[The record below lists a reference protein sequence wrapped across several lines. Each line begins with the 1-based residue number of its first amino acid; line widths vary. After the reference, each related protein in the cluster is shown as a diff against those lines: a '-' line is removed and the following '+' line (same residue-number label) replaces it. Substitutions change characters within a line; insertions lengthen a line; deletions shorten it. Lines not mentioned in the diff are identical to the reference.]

1 MADSSGNRP
10 GGRQRNITGIG
21 KAEKRGEGLKTGPV
35 GPQTR
40 ETVIKIIAGLL
51 SGKKSNH

>member
-1 MADSSGNRP
+1 MEDSSGNRP
-10 GGRQRNITGIG
+10 GGRQRNITGTG

-51 SGKKSNH
+51 SGKNSNH